1 MTFSLFSNFLCRFF
15 VLAGEPKRSVKE
27 TPFMMK
33 AARMAFAFLLVLAA
47 SARAGEIKGTCSLRF
62 AGVST
67 LHDFTGAVRCQPFSA
82 DLETDPDGG
91 TRIPRVEVDVPVREM
106 DTGNHTRD
114 GQMREMFQSDRYPV
128 IHGTVRKIDVDGIRR
143 KIGKEG
149 GGKAF
154 FDLTLRIRDVERTVH
169 AAVTNFREEG
179 SRVGFDVEFP
189 ISLADF
195 GLEAPSFLG
204 IFRVRDKV
212 TVTGNVRL
220 EVSSKL

>member
-1 MTFSLFSNFLCRFF
+1 MLK
-15 VLAGEPKRSVKE
+15 V
-27 TPFMMK
+27 
-33 AARMAFAFLLVLAA
+33 ARIAVAFLLVLAA

-67 LHDFTGAVRCQPFSA
+67 LHDFTGTVRCRPFSA
-82 DLETDPDGG
+82 DLATGPDGG

-114 GQMREMFQSDRYPV
+114 GQMREMFESDRYPV
-128 IHGTVRKIDVDGIRR
+128 IHGTVGEIDVDGIR
-143 KIGKEG
+143 KEIGKEG

-154 FDLTLRIRDVERTVH
+154 LDLTLGIRDVERTIH

-189 ISLADF
+189 VSLTDY

-220 EVSSKL
+220 EVSSKQ

>member
-1 MTFSLFSNFLCRFF
+1 
-15 VLAGEPKRSVKE
+15 
-27 TPFMMK
+27 
-33 AARMAFAFLLVLAA
+33 
-47 SARAGEIKGTCSLRF
+47 
-62 AGVST
+62 
-67 LHDFTGAVRCQPFSA
+67 QPFSA
-82 DLETDPDGG
+82 ELARSPDGG
-91 TRIPRVEVDVPVREM
+91 TWIPLVEVDVPVRGM

-114 GQMREMFQSDRYPV
+114 GKMREMFQSDRYPV
-128 IHGTVRKIDVDGIRR
+128 IHGTVREIDVDGIRR
-143 KIGKEG
+143 EIGKEG

-154 FDLTLRIRDVERTVH
+154 FDLTLGIRDVERTVH

>member
-1 MTFSLFSNFLCRFF
+1 
-15 VLAGEPKRSVKE
+15 
-27 TPFMMK
+27 
-33 AARMAFAFLLVLAA
+33 VLAA
-47 SARAGEIKGTCSLRF
+47 SARAGEIQGTCSLRF

-67 LHDFTGAVRCQPFSA
+67 LHDFTGTVRCQPFSA
-82 DLETDPDGG
+82 DLVTDPDGG
-91 TRIPRVEVDVPVREM
+91 TRIPRVEVDVQVREM
-106 DTGNHTRD
+106 DTGNRTRD
-114 GQMREMFQSDRYPV
+114 GQMREMFQGDRYPV
-128 IHGTVRKIDVDGIRR
+128 IHGTVREIDVDGIRR
-143 KIGKEG
+143 EIGKEA

-179 SRVGFDVEFP
+179 SRVGFDLEFP

-212 TVTGNVRL
+212 AVTGNVRL